1 MFSVVDLWYSQKQT
15 FGYQRGKGEWEGK
28 KNRSQSKETTRT
40 AIIKLKNTIAEI
52 KNLLV
57 KFNSVVEMTK
67 DRISELEDTPIE
79 FTQSEQHRKK
89 QTGKKIEPLK
99 PVGNCKR
106 SISESQK
113 HTNIKDSAEKEK
125 AIDKYLMNLEK
136 CSTKHQQ
143 NETNNV

>member
-1 MFSVVDLWYSQKQT
+1 MKA
-15 FGYQRGKGEWEGK
+15 K
-28 KNRSQSKETTRT
+28 KIGSQSKETTSYKKET

-79 FTQSEQHRKK
+79 FTQSEQHRKT

-99 PVGNCKR
+99 PVGNYKR
-106 SISESQK
+106 SMSESQK
-113 HTNIKDSAEKEK
+113 HTKIKVQKREK

>member
-1 MFSVVDLWYSQKQT
+1 MKEKK
-15 FGYQRGKGEWEGK
+15 RG
-28 KNRSQSKETTRT
+28 SQSKETTSYKKET

-79 FTQSEQHRKK
+79 FTQSEQHRKT

-99 PVGNCKR
+99 PVGNYKR

-113 HTNIKDSAEKEK
+113 HTKIKDSAEKGESYRQICHELRK
-125 AIDKYLMNLEK
+125 MFNKTLAK
-136 CSTKHQQ
+136 
-143 NETNNV
+143 